1 MKIQF
6 DENEVEIMFRI
17 MRDYIIEREVNC
29 HDMIDLKIKKLFER
43 LTLIRGV
50 ENEHRFKKQF

>member
-1 MKIQF
+1 MKTQF
-6 DENEVEIMFRI
+6 DEDEVEIMFRI

-50 ENEHRFKKQF
+50 ENEHRFKK